1 MDEFGGDGPYRESI
15 RIYRVSTHRVPN
27 LLFATAHDW
36 GGKVEAARG
45 ERIEEEQGRQ
55 KDDNSSLTRIHR
67 NNDEEEGNQ
76 LTMEI

>member
-1 MDEFGGDGPYRESI
+1 MGPI
-15 RIYRVSTHRVPN
+15 GKVFAFTGFPRIGFRICSSRLRMT
-27 LLFATAHDW
+27 